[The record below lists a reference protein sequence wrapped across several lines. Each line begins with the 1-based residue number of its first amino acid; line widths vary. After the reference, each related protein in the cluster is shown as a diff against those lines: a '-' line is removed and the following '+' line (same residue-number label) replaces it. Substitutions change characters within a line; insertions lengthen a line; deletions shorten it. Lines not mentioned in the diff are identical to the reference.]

1 MVQTDRQVSQP
12 SLRMRRGFTKN
23 RLNTNPEEKRV
34 RKKKLNSPMPT
45 PYTVHQN
52 TSSHDEY
59 YVYYAFSAVTDMR
72 HERSLECSLCGDRSQ
87 AVLRVLIVRL
97 VIINILLILLPVQQ
111 HLLPAVDLGLPHL
124 HHVSQRGWFQ
134 QQLQRVGL
142 TGVLHLEDGGR
153 GGRREGG
160 TICISSSVLPGIH
173 LDTSNRL
180 LARVG
185 RRGGR
190 LERGE
195 MES

>member
-1 MVQTDRQVSQP
+1 
-12 SLRMRRGFTKN
+12 
-23 RLNTNPEEKRV
+23 
-34 RKKKLNSPMPT
+34 MPIHVT
-45 PYTVHQN
+45 LYIKTQAVMMSTMYTMH
-52 TSSHDEY
+52 S
-59 YVYYAFSAVTDMR
+59 VTDMR
-72 HERSLECSLCGDRSQ
+72 HERSLECSLCGGHRSQ
-87 AVLRVLIVRL
+87 AVLWVLIVRL

-111 HLLPAVDLGLPHL
+111 HLLPTVDLGLPHL

-142 TGVLHLEDGGR
+142 TGVLHLGDGGR
-153 GGRREGG
+153 GGAEGRRD
-160 TICISSSVLPGIH
+160 TISISTSVLPGIH

-190 LERGE
+190 LKGGE